1 MVAAPE
7 TNNIESTEKS
17 VCTENK
23 IEKPEMT
30 EAKEIQNLS
39 EEEKRE
45 KLEKCTELMKN
56 GRKFLIQNKPQ
67 EAVASLAD
75 GLAVMREFNDELD
88 VSMCEFYFFYGK
100 ALLEVARIEDDVLG
114 NALAGVPEGEDTD
127 NSQVEDPDKLSP
139 EEKEDVAKKV
149 DEALEENLI
158 SSMEK
163 SEEPSKE
170 EASVSEPEKT
180 ESNSAEDTVDKEA
193 EVNKEEKEAEVD
205 KDEKEAE
212 TVDTEEKEENE
223 EEEVGDED
231 VAESQDEEEE
241 EDVPSIQLAF
251 EVLDLARV
259 IYTQKQERSREESLK
274 LSQVYLKLGEVAM
287 ENENFT
293 DAASMYK
300 DCLELQK
307 SLLSPDDRWLAETHY
322 QLGAAYTMASDFDAG
337 LLHANSAVE
346 VIKARIQNRT
356 QDLEKEGVKV
366 SEEPELSSL
375 TEEQQGAV
383 TELKELKTLLPELE
397 EKIAD
402 IQASKDSTVKK
413 LQTLMSGFS
422 AALGGG
428 SSGKSAFEEANGSGP
443 SGASPKAVSSS
454 LIRKK
459 RKPEDEVTSDAAK
472 KQKTEEDTSA

>member
-127 NSQVEDPDKLSP
+127 NSQVEDPDKLSQ
-139 EEKEDVAKKV
+139 
-149 DEALEENLI
+149 
-158 SSMEK
+158 
-163 SEEPSKE
+163 
-170 EASVSEPEKT
+170 
-180 ESNSAEDTVDKEA
+180 
-193 EVNKEEKEAEVD
+193 
-205 KDEKEAE
+205 
-212 TVDTEEKEENE
+212 NE